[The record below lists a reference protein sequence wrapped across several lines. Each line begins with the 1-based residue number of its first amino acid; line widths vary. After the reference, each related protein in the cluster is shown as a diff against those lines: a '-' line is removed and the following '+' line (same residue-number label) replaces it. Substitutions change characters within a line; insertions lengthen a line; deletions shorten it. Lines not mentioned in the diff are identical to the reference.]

1 MYKKKMKKRKGLCM
15 WEDLK
20 EGRGKGLC
28 YNYLIISKKR
38 KLFRTSKKQK
48 KFELTLPLPF

>member
-1 MYKKKMKKRKGLCM
+1 MYKKMKKRKGLCM